1 MKKNDLIGRLV
12 FSKAGRD
19 KNNPYLIV
27 NVIAE
32 NYVYLANGSTK
43 KIEMPKKKK
52 VKHLNFTEIVDEKL
66 KNSILNNEDNLDLK
80 IKNFIKLE
88 GIDKEV

>member
-1 MKKNDLIGRLV
+1 MKKSDLIGRLV
-12 FSKAGRD
+12 VSKAGRD
-19 KNNPYLIV
+19 KDSLYLIV
-27 NVIAE
+27 KVIDD

-52 VKHLNFTEIVDEKL
+52 IRHLNFTKIMDENL
-66 KNSILNNEDNLDLK
+66 KNVILNNESNLDLK

>member
-1 MKKNDLIGRLV
+1 MNKNDLIGRLV

-19 KNNPYLIV
+19 KDNPYLVV
-27 NVIAE
+27 NVIDE
-32 NYVYLANGSTK
+32 NYVYLANGNTK

-52 VKHLNFTEIVDEKL
+52 VKHLNFTEIVDDRL